1 MTWVKHKVF
10 DAIDDLSQAQSLYH
24 NLDRRL
30 FRKTFKDSEFMDP
43 LKMVK
48 TLSDKILHY
57 SRKVQE
63 SKWQTDLIW
72 RNTTL
77 VLYILFLVWCQL
89 IMIKLWATKL
99 VILMSKNIEPQTKW
113 YRVYESTPN
122 YQKNF
127 VLNPSHF
134 QGLLFWLALNVI
146 SQGYCIIIIGFWPRI
161 GLLNIAQSSG
171 FYILKLFGR
180 NWWIWKVN
188 SKKFHYIR
196 VPCTEICC

>member
-1 MTWVKHKVF
+1 MKIGLPYYCILRGPSEQVF
-10 DAIDDLSQAQSLYH
+10 DAIDDLSQAQSLRCTDDLSQAQSLYH

-77 VLYILFLVWCQL
+77 VLYILFLV
-89 IMIKLWATKL
+89 
-99 VILMSKNIEPQTKW
+99 
-113 YRVYESTPN
+113 
-122 YQKNF
+122 
-127 VLNPSHF
+127 
-134 QGLLFWLALNVI
+134 
-146 SQGYCIIIIGFWPRI
+146 
-161 GLLNIAQSSG
+161 
-171 FYILKLFGR
+171 
-180 NWWIWKVN
+180 
-188 SKKFHYIR
+188 
-196 VPCTEICC
+196 